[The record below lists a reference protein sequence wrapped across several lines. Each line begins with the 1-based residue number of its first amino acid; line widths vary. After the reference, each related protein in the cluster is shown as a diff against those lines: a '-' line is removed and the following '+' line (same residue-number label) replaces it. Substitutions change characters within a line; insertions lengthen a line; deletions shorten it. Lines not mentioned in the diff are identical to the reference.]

1 MKVLVNGQMIEYK
14 DEGSG
19 RVLLLLHGWGTNL
32 ATFDQ
37 LAGHLAQHFRVIR
50 FDFPG
55 FGQSPKPTDDW
66 SVSDYA
72 RLTRDFLDKLKIT
85 ELQAIVAHSFG
96 GRVAIKYV
104 SLGYQAPQKV
114 VLIGAAG
121 VKPRRLL
128 RKGLYRGVAKIG
140 KLATSL
146 PVLKTIQPTLRKHL
160 YSAAGSTD
168 YLQADQMQKVFLN
181 VIRED
186 LLPEVSHITQP
197 TLLIWGKDD
206 TETPLGDAN
215 LILKSLDKGRLVVIP
230 AAGHFVYIEAYD
242 KVIKELD
249 GFLS

>member
-1 MKVLVNGQMIEYK
+1 MKVLVNNQLIEYK

-19 RVLLLLHGWGTNL
+19 RTVLLLHGWGTNL

-37 LAGHLAQHFRVIR
+37 LAGHLAKKFRVIR

-55 FGQSPKPTDDW
+55 FGQSPKPADDW

-72 RLTRDFLDKLKIT
+72 RLTRDFLEKLKIT
-85 ELQAIVAHSFG
+85 ELQTIIAHSFG
-96 GRVAIKYV
+96 GRVAIKYAG
-104 SLGYQAPQKV
+104 LGYQAPRNV

-121 VKPRRLL
+121 VKPRQSLQKL
-128 RKGLYRGVAKIG
+128 IYNGVAKMG
-140 KLATSL
+140 KLTTSL
-146 PVLKTIQPTLRKHL
+146 PVLKKIQPTLRKHL

-168 YLQADQMQKVFLN
+168 YLQSDQMQKIFLN
-181 VIRED
+181 VISED
-186 LLPEVSHITQP
+186 LLPEVSQLTQP

-206 TETPLGDAN
+206 TETPLEDAN
-215 LILKSLDKGRLVVIP
+215 LMLESLNKGRLVAIP
-230 AAGHFVYIEAYD
+230 DAGHFVYIEAYD